1 MYKGIPMGK
10 NNSVFLEV
18 IEWFDSSGDSM
29 AQRIPGEGSGDIK
42 YGAQLVVRESQA
54 AVFFYHGRA
63 LHVFGPG
70 RHTLR
75 TANIPVLTKLAAL
88 PWGLHSP
95 LRAEVYFANL
105 KIFPD
110 LRWGTRDPV
119 AFKDS
124 ELGLIRLR
132 AFGMFDIRI
141 VQPLL
146 FVNWLVGTVGSYEVR
161 DISDYLG
168 GMIVSRFNDYM
179 GENLDTILNLPARY
193 DEMAVGLG
201 ERLQGDFNRFG
212 LRLNR
217 LFIQS
222 ITPPTEVQKAIDD
235 RSKLGL
241 FEDLGRL
248 AQLKTAVAVE
258 KASENPGTAGA
269 GMGMG
274 IGMMMPGMLAQ
285 ASSDTSSSRA
295 QKCPDCDK
303 RISKK
308 ARYCPHCGHQIV
320 VFLQCAEC
328 GKNLPP
334 SAKFCSRCGN
344 AVEKKT
350 GPKVCANCGVQA
362 LPKAVFCNHCG
373 EKIT

>member
-1 MYKGIPMGK
+1 MGK

-18 IEWFDSSGDSM
+18 IEWFDSTGDSM
-29 AQRIPGEGSGDIK
+29 AQRIPHEGSGDIK

-75 TANIPVLTKLAAL
+75 TANIPILTKIAAL
-88 PWGLHSP
+88 PWGMHSP
-95 LRAEVYFANL
+95 LRAEVYFTNL
-105 KIFPD
+105 KVFTN

-132 AFGMFDIRI
+132 AFGMSDIRI
-141 VQPLL
+141 IQPLL
-146 FVNWLVGTVGSYEVR
+146 FINWLVGTVGSYTAE
-161 DISDYLG
+161 DISQYLG
-168 GMIVSRFNDYM
+168 NVIVSRFNDYM

-201 ERLQGDFNRFG
+201 ERLQSDFNRFG
-212 LRLNR
+212 IRLNS

-222 ITPPTEVQKAIDD
+222 ITPPTDVQKAIDD

-241 FEDLGRL
+241 FDDLGRL

-258 KASENPGTAGA
+258 KASENPGSAGA

-274 IGMMMPGMLAQ
+274 IGMMVPGMLAQ
-285 ASSDTSSSRA
+285 ATTDRGSSRA
-295 QKCPDCDK
+295 QKCPDCGK
-303 RISKK
+303 RVSRE
-308 ARYCPHCGHQIV
+308 ARYCHHCGHQIV
-320 VFLQCAEC
+320 VFLQCTEC
-328 GKNLPP
+328 NKNLSP
-334 SAKFCSRCGN
+334 SAKFCSRCGT
-344 AVEKKT
+344 AVKRET
-350 GPKVCANCGVQA
+350 AATTCGNCGSQG
-362 LPKAVFCNHCG
+362 LPNAVFCNQCG

>member
-1 MYKGIPMGK
+1 MGK

-18 IEWFDSSGDSM
+18 IEWFDSTGDSM
-29 AQRIPGEGSGDIK
+29 AQRIPREGSGDIK

-75 TANIPVLTKLAAL
+75 TANIPILTKIASL

-95 LRAEVYFANL
+95 LRAEVYFTNL
-105 KIFPD
+105 KVFTD

-132 AFGMFDIRI
+132 AFGVFDIRI

-146 FVNWLVGTVGSYEVR
+146 FINWLVGTVGSYAAE
-161 DISDYLG
+161 DISHYLSNV
-168 GMIVSRFNDYM
+168 IVSRFNDYM

-201 ERLQGDFNRFG
+201 ERLQGDLNRFG

-217 LFIQS
+217 LYIQS

-241 FEDLGRL
+241 FDDLSRL
-248 AQLKTAVAVE
+248 TQLKAAVSLE
-258 KASENPGTAGA
+258 KASENQSTAGA

-285 ASSDTSSSRA
+285 PSDKTQKSA
-295 QKCPDCDK
+295 QKCPDCGK
-303 RISKK
+303 RISKE
-308 ARYCPHCGHQIV
+308 ARFCQHCGHQIV
-320 VFLQCAEC
+320 VYLQCSEC
-328 GKNLPP
+328 GKNLPA
-334 SAKFCSRCGN
+334 SANFCSRCGSEIEKPHA
-344 AVEKKT
+344 AVTCSK
-350 GPKVCANCGVQA
+350 CGA
-362 LPKAVFCNHCG
+362 KGLPNAVFCNQCG
-373 EKIT
+373 EKIK